1 MFDFFSYVI
10 YTKMMYQIKSMME
23 ETMLIRDK
31 IPDNK
36 EFAESIAV
44 KESQNNSELM
54 SSRKVFLKERIDV
67 IISESISKN
76 EKEVLSA
83 TADAIEALLSN
94 VRLLGVPESSLV
106 KIIEQ
111 KKSAFGSYDKGL
123 IQDKTKKEG

>member
-1 MFDFFSYVI
+1 
-10 YTKMMYQIKSMME
+10 
-23 ETMLIRDK
+23 MLIRDK